1 MEEEPFEEDM
11 TIACGVVNLRRFRM
25 EDADDI
31 AEKINDRGISRY
43 TLNIPHPYGPDDAIN
58 FMVSDMKWFEEGS
71 ALNLAIAEKD
81 FDRVMGGI
89 GLMNVEWQNRACEIG
104 YWLGR
109 EHWGR
114 GIMPRAVNGLVGYGF
129 KKLKLH
135 RISAVI
141 FAPNTRSCRVMEKC
155 GFFLEG
161 TLRDRYML
169 EDGMVDGKVY
179 SILSED
185 RNVRSKNDLI
195 GSDEQIIP

>member
-1 MEEEPFEEDM
+1 MEDEPFDED
-11 TIACGVVNLRRFRM
+11 IIIDCGIVDLRRFRM

-58 FMVSDMKWFEEGS
+58 FIDKNMKWFEEGS

-81 FDRVMGGI
+81 FDRVIGGI
-89 GLMNVEWQNRACEIG
+89 GLMHIERQNRACEIG

-109 EHWGR
+109 EHWGQ
-114 GIMPRAVNGLVGYGF
+114 GIMPQAVKGLVDYGF
-129 KKLKLH
+129 NKLKLH

-141 FAPNTRSCRVMEKC
+141 FAPNTRSSRVMEKC

-169 EDGMVDGKVY
+169 EDGLVDGKVY
-179 SILSED
+179 SILSKD
-185 RNVRSKNDLI
+185 
-195 GSDEQIIP
+195 